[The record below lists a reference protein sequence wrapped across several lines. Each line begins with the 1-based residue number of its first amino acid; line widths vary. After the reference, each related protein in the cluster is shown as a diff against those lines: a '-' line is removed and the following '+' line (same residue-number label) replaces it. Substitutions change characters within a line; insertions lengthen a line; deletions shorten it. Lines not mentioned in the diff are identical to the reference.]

1 MSNPWK
7 EVFEEVRYNNGN
19 DYEYL
24 QNLAE
29 EDDENIDRQKVQQAV
44 YAIKR
49 LARQKGINMNAAII
63 TYFASHQVAPQDRA
77 AIRAK
82 LMSEET
88 EYIEENPQAIGRG
101 YQNADRNLAK
111 SLGAAQMA
119 QQRLD
124 AQRQA
129 QKQKQQ
135 QQQRLTTGGSTAQF
149 QSNSYEPEGE
159 ELQEKI
165 TKSTPAAEVI
175 RDFIKSKDPRF
186 KGASKKERIK
196 RALGAYYAKQRN
208 EELETFVE
216 EKYGEKYEKKYG
228 PSTGKNTVG
237 NLDGDD
243 NPNEPDA
250 HEYAG
255 VKDRAI
261 KNAIKKRMKSESSN
275 WREEVNFFTK

>member
-7 EVFEEVRYNNGN
+7 EIFEDVRYVNGN
-19 DYEYL
+19 DYDYS
-24 QNLAE
+24 QTISE
-29 EDDENIDRQKVQQAV
+29 EDDEVNRQRVQQAI

-49 LARQKGINMNAAII
+49 LARQKGLNINAALIS
-63 TYFASHQVAPQDRA
+63 YFASHQFSPPERA

-82 LMSEET
+82 IMSEEV
-88 EYIEENPQAIGRG
+88 EYMEENPQAIARG
-101 YQNADRNLAK
+101 YQNADRNLAR
-111 SLGAAQMA
+111 SLGSAQMA

-135 QQQRLTTGGSTAQF
+135 KLTTGGSTMQV
-149 QSNSYEPEGE
+149 QSNSYQPEGE

-208 EELETFVE
+208 EALDPVGKEDDDIDND
-216 EKYGEKYEKKYG
+216 GR
-228 PSTGKNTVG
+228 KNTKSDKYLKHRREVRT
-237 NLDGDD
+237 
-243 NPNEPDA
+243 
-250 HEYAG
+250 
-255 VKDRAI
+255 KAI
-261 KNAIKKRMKSESSN
+261 RSESSN
-275 WREEVNFFTK
+275 WREEIDFFTK